1 MTVFVPS
8 LNGSL
13 PDALRS
19 IQQLSAGRSNA
30 VGSVTLAASAA
41 TTTVI
46 DPNCAAGSTPIFT
59 PTTAHAAAEQGA
71 GTMYVSA
78 VANQSF
84 TITHA
89 NNSQT
94 DRTFRYALYG

>member
-30 VGSVTLAASAA
+30 VGIVTLAASAA
-41 TTTVI
+41 STTVT

-78 VANQSF
+78 VSNQSF